1 MKILVISLVAI
12 MLAGCQTVVPVTM
25 GFPEAPA
32 TLMEPAEKLSPL
44 KKDKVELSDII
55 ENANDNAGKYYKLR
69 EKYRAWQE
77 WYTEQKKISEDI
89 K

>member
-1 MKILVISLVAI
+1 MKRLLIPLMV
-12 MLAGCQTVVPVTM
+12 LALTGCSTVVPVTM
-25 GFPEAPA
+25 KFPEPPPS
-32 TLMEPAEKLSPL
+32 LMEPPEKLSTL

-55 ENANDNAGKYYKLR
+55 ENTNDNAGKYYKLR

-77 WYTEQKKISEDI
+77 WYSEQKKIFEET